1 MAKPKLHIMV
11 DTETLSAD
19 VRRGLVLSVAFVPFT
34 LKIGEELPRDVQPQ
48 MIYFDMDDSIRHG
61 RQIDKQTLA
70 WWHTPAKKVQ
80 FWSMMSAHD
89 KLKLSFLGGWSFA
102 YTYLAH
108 LAKKYTLIMWSR
120 GTDFDFPI
128 IESSWRDAG
137 FSAKLPYCF
146 YHKYDVRTVTM
157 LAEDVAGIKKVQA
170 LPLHDAFE
178 DCNKQIRDVQLA
190 LLNMGL
196 WDINK

>member
-11 DTETLSAD
+11 DTETFSSD
-19 VRRGLVLSVAFVPFT
+19 VRHGLVLTVAFVPFT
-34 LKIGEELPRDVQPQ
+34 LKIDEELPRDVHPQ

-61 RQIDKQTLA
+61 RQIDQKTLA

-80 FWSMMSAHD
+80 YMSMMAAHD
-89 KLKLSFLGGWSFA
+89 KMKMSFMGGWAFA
-102 YTYLAH
+102 HSYLAE

-128 IESSWRDAG
+128 IESSMCDAG
-137 FSAKLPYCF
+137 IVAPLPYRF

-157 LAEDVAGIKKVQA
+157 LAEDVAGIKKVQV
-170 LPLHDAFE
+170 LPVHDAFE
-178 DCNKQIRDVQLA
+178 DCNKQIQDVKLA

-196 WDINK
+196 WDLQR